1 MFRSL
6 LFWSPKLSNPDNCF
20 ISEWV
25 EGRADK
31 RPESVSRVVGV
42 QGGRLWG
49 ARVLDLLRYGQVGVT
64 WLVLSGV
71 GWPAG
76 KVELFIW
83 HNICCYILKYVGTY
97 NNYTRLDWIRWGEQ
111 GQAYFPPVPLLMQ
124 EPRHAPGGILWSP
137 YWILWEHAVIWCL
150 FSSWRS
156 DTFDPDASLES
167 IGRCPELNRPKHES
181 ILEWRG
187 KLEIVNKEPWF
198 KIRSSHY
205 RTETWFDKIWIISGR
220 MLAPWSSL
228 AVVRVTL
235 GLFIMTACGG
245 DISISII
252 VSNNI
257 STNVIITSASSAS
270 ASSSSSSSS
279 SPSPSSTFPGGWWK
293 VWSLLKVSDARS
305 CQLLMPSLTYW
316 SQSWSW
322 SLHHEYIEDEKTIL
336 IRMMIRIMMVGVQV
350 CNQSYEVERGSQFS
364 LAQGFTTKHWAV
376 WPWWLIIIMIMIKNH
391 YNSMSMKVLMKML
404 LRMIRILPGFCG
416 SCFSD
421 GGGCRGMLGSHPT
434 LSGDN
439 HDFNQGW

>member
-257 STNVIITSASSAS
+257 STNVIISISISIIITNNISIVSISIIVIVIVIVTVTIINFS
-270 ASSSSSSSS
+270 RWLVESVE
-279 SPSPSSTFPGGWWK
+279 SPESLRCK
-293 VWSLLKVSDARS
+293 VLPTLND
-305 CQLLMPSLTYW
+305 
-316 SQSWSW
+316 
-322 SLHHEYIEDEKTIL
+322 IFNIL
-336 IRMMIRIMMVGVQV
+336 V
-350 CNQSYEVERGSQFS
+350 
-364 LAQGFTTKHWAV
+364 T
-376 WPWWLIIIMIMIKNH
+376 IMIMIFIASWIYWRRKN
-391 YNSMSMKVLMKML
+391 NTNQDDDQDD
-404 LRMIRILPGFCG
+404 
-416 SCFSD
+416 D
-421 GGGCRGMLGSHPT
+421 GGCAGLQPELRGRERESVQSCPGIHHQALGGMT
-434 LSGDN
+434 MMIDN
-439 HDFNQGW
+439 HHDHDQKSL